1 MHCCSSFSPSFTA
14 TIVLLLLVE
23 VITRG
28 DSFAIASN
36 RGKLTSC
43 TIRSSRT
50 SRMKEEENKNSM
62 KLRMGDNSDLEGQ
75 EPVIVLVTGSSTGI
89 GKSTALAFSENPR
102 FKVYATMRDIS
113 KWNGPVNQENLIVT
127 ALDVSSEQSVNAAVA
142 ELESK
147 EGRGVSIVINNAGYG
162 MVGYLESVDVDQAKE
177 VFDVNVFG
185 AVRVLQACL
194 PSMRKSGGGYIINV
208 SSLSGIRGIPCFEF
222 YTGSKFALEG
232 IMDSLRYTLAS
243 FNIGITNVNPG
254 PVRTAFGD
262 RLGKVSA
269 GGRGTRVIPLD
280 EGDWIQ
286 NMTDDMVNTLSK
298 RVQEDNNAQSSEEV
312 ANLLVDLACKYL
324 EDPIKPVP
332 FNTGSCE
339 TSQKILEDLKRHPTG
354 WGGTT
359 FENIK
364 NFVPQRK

>member
-1 MHCCSSFSPSFTA
+1 
-14 TIVLLLLVE
+14 
-23 VITRG
+23 
-28 DSFAIASN
+28 
-36 RGKLTSC
+36 
-43 TIRSSRT
+43 
-50 SRMKEEENKNSM
+50 
-62 KLRMGDNSDLEGQ
+62 
-75 EPVIVLVTGSSTGI
+75 
-89 GKSTALAFSENPR
+89 
-102 FKVYATMRDIS
+102 MRDIS

-243 FNIGITNVNPG
+243 FNIDITNVNPG
-254 PVRTAFGD
+254 PVRTAFG
-262 RLGKVSA
+262 
-269 GGRGTRVIPLD
+269 VIFY
-280 EGDWIQ
+280 
-286 NMTDDMVNTLSK
+286 
-298 RVQEDNNAQSSEEV
+298 
-312 ANLLVDLACKYL
+312 LVG
-324 EDPIKPVP
+324 V
-332 FNTGSCE
+332 
-339 TSQKILEDLKRHPTG
+339 
-354 WGGTT
+354 
-359 FENIK
+359 
-364 NFVPQRK
+364 